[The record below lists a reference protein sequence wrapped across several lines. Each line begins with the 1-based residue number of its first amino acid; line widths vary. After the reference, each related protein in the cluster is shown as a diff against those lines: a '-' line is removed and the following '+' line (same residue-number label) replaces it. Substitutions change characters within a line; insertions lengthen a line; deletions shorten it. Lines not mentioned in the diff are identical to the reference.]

1 MFWFG
6 KKKKKEKKT
15 EEKKETAVV
24 KDHFVRGMYCD
35 VCGYMQIND
44 TDGMPLEGFALCPNC
59 GAPLK
64 AGWFIALEDGTY
76 TLADKK
82 ADEVAEKEADK
93 PYKKQSGGHYRVRKA
108 GPARVVKHVSHHR

>member
-15 EEKKETAVV
+15 EEKKETPVV

-35 VCGYMQIND
+35 ICGYMQINES
-44 TDGMPLEGFALCPNC
+44 DGMPVEGFALCPNC

-82 ADEVAEKEADK
+82 ADEVAEKS
-93 PYKKQSGGHYRVRKA
+93 YKKQTGGHYRVRKA
-108 GPARVVKHVSHHR
+108 GPARVIRHVSHHR